1 MSRFHRTKNRMSF
14 EINTASLPDLVFT
27 VLFFFMITTHLQT
40 VPNRLKVEL
49 PTATELQKLQERSLI
64 VYIMVGGIAGQA
76 RNDGAPMIQF
86 NNEIIALER
95 LPERLK
101 TLKDGIPAAD
111 QPQLMS
117 ILKIDKS
124 TPMGLVTDIK
134 KHLREAG
141 VLTIHY
147 AAIRF

>member
-1 MSRFHRTKNRMSF
+1 
-14 EINTASLPDLVFT
+14 
-27 VLFFFMITTHLQT
+27 
-40 VPNRLKVEL
+40 VPNKLKEEL

-64 VYIMVGGIAGQA
+64 VYIMVGGGQ
-76 RNDGAPMIQF
+76 IQF
-86 NNEIIALER
+86 NNEIVSLES
-95 LPERLK
+95 LPERLQ
-101 TLKDGIPAAD
+101 TLKNGIPVAD

-124 TPMGLVTDIK
+124 TSMGLVTDIK

-147 AAIRF
+147 AAINAPPPAR